1 MGRENVETS
10 LGGWEP
16 ESLFTTMD
24 SLKQIL
30 LQMTY
35 VTQNTLSLT
44 HEVFLGRSTIIDLIA
59 RRKNGDNKALSLC
72 CYF

>member
-1 MGRENVETS
+1 MERENVETS

-35 VTQNTLSLT
+35 VTQDTLSLT
-44 HEVFLGRSTIIDLIA
+44 HEVFLGRYTIIDLIA
-59 RRKNGDNKALSLC
+59 RRKNGDNKALPLC